1 MPLIK
6 SKSEKAFKKNISTEV
21 RSGKPVK
28 QAVAIA
34 YSVKRDAKKA
44 DGGVVSSLKK
54 AGFYDEESNKPKRLS
69 IINKVTTKPE
79 RLEMV
84 DKLFLKKKADGG
96 DVTQDKKLIKRAF
109 SLHDKQRHEDKKTN
123 LSKLKSGGMLQ
134 SVNEDK
140 NPGLAKL
147 PTEVRNK
154 MGYMKNGGLYANIHA
169 KKQRIAQ
176 GSGEKMRKV
185 GSEGAPTSKNF
196 KEAAKTAK
204 VKHGGGVQNP

>member
-6 SKSEKAFKKNISTEV
+6 SKSEKAFKKNISTEIK
-21 RSGKPVK
+21 SGRPMK

-34 YSVKRDAKKA
+34 YSVKSSAKKA

-54 AGFYDEESNKPKRLS
+54 AGFYDEENNKPKRLS

-84 DKLFLKKKADGG
+84 DKLFLKKKAEGG
-96 DVTQDKKLIKRAF
+96 
-109 SLHDKQRHEDKKTN
+109 S
-123 LSKLKSGGMLQ
+123 LKSVDREQ
-134 SVNEDK
+134 

-154 MGYMKNGGLYANIHA
+154 MGYMKNGGLYANINA
-169 KKQRIAQ
+169 KRERISQ

-185 GSEGAPTSKNF
+185 GSEGAPTAKNF

>member
-21 RSGKPVK
+21 KAGRPVK

-44 DGGVVSSLKK
+44 DGGVVNSLRK
-54 AGFYDEESNKPKRLS
+54 AGFYDKQNDKSKRLS

-84 DKLFLKKKADGG
+84 DKLFLKKKAEGG
-96 DVTQDKKLIKRAF
+96 SLKAVDKE
-109 SLHDKQRHEDKKTN
+109 Q
-123 LSKLKSGGMLQ
+123 
-134 SVNEDK
+134 

-154 MGYMKNGGLYANIHA
+154 MGYMKNGGLYANIQA
-169 KKQRIAQ
+169 KRQRISQ
-176 GSGEKMRKV
+176 GSGEKMRQA
-185 GSEGAPTSKNF
+185 GSKGAPSSQNF
-196 KEAAKTAK
+196 KQAAKTAK
-204 VKHGGGVQNP
+204 MKHGGGVQNP

>member
-6 SKSEKAFKKNISTEV
+6 SKSEKAFKKNISTEI
-21 RSGKPVK
+21 RSGRPMK

-54 AGFYDEESNKPKRLS
+54 AGFYDEENNKQKRLS

-84 DKLFLKKKADGG
+84 DKLFLKKKAEGG
-96 DVTQDKKLIKRAF
+96 
-109 SLHDKQRHEDKKTN
+109 S
-123 LSKLKSGGMLQ
+123 LKS
-134 SVNEDK
+134 VDK
-140 NPGLAKL
+140 EQNPGLAKL

-154 MGYMKNGGLYANIHA
+154 MGYMKNGGLYANINEKSKELLKAVEKKCA
-169 KKQRIAQ
+169 KWALKGRQQLRTLKKLLKLQ
-176 GSGEKMRKV
+176 K
-185 GSEGAPTSKNF
+185 
-196 KEAAKTAK
+196 
-204 VKHGGGVQNP
+204 

>member
-6 SKSEKAFKKNISTEV
+6 SKSEKAFKKNISTEIK
-21 RSGKPVK
+21 SGRPMK

-44 DGGVVSSLKK
+44 DGG
-54 AGFYDEESNKPKRLS
+54 
-69 IINKVTTKPE
+69 
-79 RLEMV
+79 
-84 DKLFLKKKADGG
+84 
-96 DVTQDKKLIKRAF
+96 DVIQDKKLIKRAF

-134 SVNEDK
+134 SVDEDK

-154 MGYMKNGGLYANIHA
+154 MGYMKIGGLYANINA
-169 KKQRIAQ
+169 KRERISQ
-176 GSGEKMRKV
+176 GRGETMRKV
-185 GSEGAPTSKNF
+185 CSEGAPTAKNF

>member
-6 SKSEKAFKKNISTEV
+6 SKSEKAFKKNISAEIK
-21 RSGKPVK
+21 SGRPMK

-34 YSVKRDAKKA
+34 YSVKRSA
-44 DGGVVSSLKK
+44 
-54 AGFYDEESNKPKRLS
+54 N
-69 IINKVTTKPE
+69 
-79 RLEMV
+79 
-84 DKLFLKKKADGG
+84 KADGG
-96 DVTQDKKLIKRAF
+96 DVTQDEKLIKKAF
-109 SLHDKQRHEDKKTN
+109 SLHDQQQHEDKKTN
-123 LSKLKSGGMLQ
+123 LSKLKSG
-134 SVNEDK
+134 
-140 NPGLAKL
+140 
-147 PTEVRNK
+147 
-154 MGYMKNGGLYANIHA
+154 GGLYANIHA